1 MNRVRTCVV
10 GVAALI
16 ASPAA
21 ADPVE
26 DFYKGKTFT
35 FVSGY
40 PPGGGYD
47 SYARIFGRHFGRF
60 LPGKPTVVVNSMP
73 GAGSMV
79 AANYLYNT
87 APADGTQIGL
97 FGSSVLS
104 EPAFGNQ
111 AARFDPMK
119 YSWLGSMAQDVSHCG
134 MWAGP
139 GVPTTFAEMFTKKS
153 IIGGGAPAA
162 VTYQHPMVLKN
173 VLGVNIDV
181 VAGYPGSRE
190 INLAMARGE
199 VNGTC
204 ALYTSSINTQYGDD
218 VKSGRMVLVVQM
230 GAKKMNTFGDIPS
243 VYDFA
248 KTEEQKQLLD
258 AHFTTVVLADHGPT
272 RHSGRSPRGVAQGLH
287 GHDEGSRIP
296 RRGAEDRRR
305 DRPHGPRGTAGGSGA
320 RGEDSAGCD
329 AESRE
334 VDGALSKSPLP
345 EN

>member
-258 AHFTTVVLADHGPT
+258 AHFTTVVLARPIMGPPGIPAD
-272 RHSGRSPRGVAQGLH
+272 RLAALRKAFPDMMKDPEFLAVAQKIGVEIDPM
-287 GHDEGSRIP
+287 GHEELLEVLARVAKIP
-296 RRGAEDRRR
+296 PDVMLKA
-305 DRPHGPRGTAGGSGA
+305 A
-320 RGEDSAGCD
+320 
-329 AESRE
+329 
-334 VDGALSKSPLP
+334 KSM
-345 EN
+345 ER

>member
-258 AHFTTVVLADHGPT
+258 AHFTTVVLARPIMGPPGIPADRLAALRKAFT
-272 RHSGRSPRGVAQGLH
+272 DMMKDPEFLAEAQKIGVEIDPM
-287 GHDEGSRIP
+287 GHEELLEVLARVAKIP
-296 RRGAEDRRR
+296 PDVMLKA
-305 DRPHGPRGTAGGSGA
+305 A
-320 RGEDSAGCD
+320 
-329 AESRE
+329 
-334 VDGALSKSPLP
+334 KSM
-345 EN
+345 ER

>member
-1 MNRVRTCVV
+1 MNRVRTGVV

-258 AHFTTVVLADHGPT
+258 AHFTTVVLARPIMGPPGIPADRLAALRKAFT
-272 RHSGRSPRGVAQGLH
+272 DMMKDPEFLAEAQKIGVEIDPM
-287 GHDEGSRIP
+287 GHEELLEVLARVAKIP
-296 RRGAEDRRR
+296 PDVMLKA
-305 DRPHGPRGTAGGSGA
+305 A
-320 RGEDSAGCD
+320 
-329 AESRE
+329 
-334 VDGALSKSPLP
+334 KSM
-345 EN
+345 ER